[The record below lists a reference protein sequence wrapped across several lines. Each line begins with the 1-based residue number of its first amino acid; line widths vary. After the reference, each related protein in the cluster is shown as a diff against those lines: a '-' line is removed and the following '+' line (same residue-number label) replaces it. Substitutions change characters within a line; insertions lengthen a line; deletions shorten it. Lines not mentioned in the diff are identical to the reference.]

1 MRELVVDCRAQ
12 MHDIL
17 FRRCLLEHHELIAT
31 ITRDKATRRRADILE
46 RRRNNLKSMVA
57 LHMSIAIVN
66 LLKAVGVHHKQIHII
81 GLISTREQRQ
91 HIGLKT
97 VAIVEASQRVGRDQL
112 LLTNNVE
119 LQHT

>member
-46 RRRNNLKSMVA
+46 RRRNNLKSVVA
-57 LHMSIAIVN
+57 LHMPIAIVN
-66 LLKAVGVHHKQIHII
+66 LLKAVGVHHEQIHIF
-81 GLISTREQRQ
+81 GLI
-91 HIGLKT
+91 HI
-97 VAIVEASQRVGRDQL
+97 
-112 LLTNNVE
+112 
-119 LQHT
+119 

>member
-57 LHMSIAIVN
+57 LHMSIPVVN
-66 LLKAVGVHHKQIHII
+66 LLKAVGVHHKQIHVF
-81 GLISTREQRQ
+81 GLI
-91 HIGLKT
+91 HI
-97 VAIVEASQRVGRDQL
+97 
-112 LLTNNVE
+112 
-119 LQHT
+119 

>member
-31 ITRDKATRRRADILE
+31 VACDKATRRRADLFE
-46 RRRNNLKSMVA
+46 RSGYNLKSMVA

-66 LLKAVGVHHKQIHII
+66 LLKAVGVHHEQIYIFGLIHI
-81 GLISTREQRQ
+81 
-91 HIGLKT
+91 
-97 VAIVEASQRVGRDQL
+97 
-112 LLTNNVE
+112 
-119 LQHT
+119 